1 MRLGTML
8 LLATGAVAACGRP
21 APMPSPAGT
30 EASASAAANRY
41 SAGVAWLADDAREG
55 RGLGT
60 EGLAAAGEWIAS
72 HFAAVGLE
80 PAGNNGYRQPFPTT
94 IPNPDNPH
102 AEGTPVEAFNVV
114 GRLRAGGTPARD
126 GVLVIGA
133 HYDHLGRGGAG
144 SLEPDSREIHNG
156 ADDNASGT
164 MALIEV
170 ARALAAH
177 RDRLGRDIVFVA
189 FSAEERGLVGS
200 SMFVHA
206 PPAGLGVDDIYAML
220 NMDMVGRLEGGRLQ
234 VLGGDSAEEWPQIVG
249 PVCVDLELD
258 CAVGGDGFGS
268 SDHSSFFAADI
279 PVLHFFTGAHA
290 QYHRPED
297 DADLVD
303 SAGAVR
309 IVQLIE
315 TISEA
320 LTRREAALT
329 LVKTSDGPAR
339 QRMSG
344 GARLGTVPDYA
355 GPTDGRSGV
364 LLSAVRTDSPAE
376 RGGLQRGDLI
386 VGIGDVEIAGIE
398 DFMAVLSAATPGER
412 AIVKIVRDDEI
423 MELEVTY
430 GGTP

>member
-1 MRLGTML
+1 M
-8 LLATGAVAACGRP
+8 A
-21 APMPSPAGT
+21 
-30 EASASAAANRY
+30 RY
-41 SAGVAWLADDAREG
+41 DAGVTWLADDAREG
-55 RGLGT
+55 RGLGSD
-60 EGLAAAGEWIAS
+60 GLAAAGDWVAERFSEI
-72 HFAAVGLE
+72 GLE
-80 PAGNNGYRQPFPTT
+80 PAGSDGYRQSFPTT
-94 IPNPDNPH
+94 ILDPDDPH

-114 GRLRAGGTPARD
+114 GRLRAGAPDRLD

-133 HYDHLGRGGAG
+133 HYDHLGHGGPG
-144 SLEPDSREIHNG
+144 SLAPDSHEIHNG

-164 MALIEV
+164 VALIEV
-170 ARALAAH
+170 ARGLAAR
-177 RDRLGRDIVFVA
+177 RDELRRDIVFVA
-189 FSAEERGLVGS
+189 FSAEERGLIGS

-206 PPAGLGVDDIYAML
+206 PPAGLAMGDVMAML
-220 NMDMVGRLEGGRLQ
+220 NMDMVGRLEGGKLQ
-234 VLGGDSAEEWPQIVG
+234 VLGGASAEEWPAIVE
-249 PVCVDLELD
+249 PACARLALD

-268 SDHSSFFAADI
+268 SDHSSFFAADV

-297 DADLVD
+297 DADLID
-303 SAGAVR
+303 AAGAVR

-315 TISEA
+315 NVSEA
-320 LTRREAALT
+320 LAAREAPLT

-339 QRMSG
+339 QRMAR

-355 GPTDGRSGV
+355 GPPDGRSGV

-376 RGGLQRGDLI
+376 RGGLRRGDLI
-386 VGIGDVEIAGIE
+386 VGIGDREIAGME
-398 DFMAVLSAATPGER
+398 DFMEVLSAATPGER